1 MSIDLNNLDLNAFD
15 FNQIEKQTGV
25 NPFEQ
30 DKKSYVDERFYT
42 LTKDK
47 DMKGQAI
54 IAFLPDMKFHTLI
67 QMYKINTT
75 ITKQTIDATTK
86 EPKTQKRYKSIWS
99 PKSIGLADPF
109 HETYISMWEKD
120 SDTAR
125 KYKPQKRFIANIKI
139 IKDPANK
146 DNEGKIFL
154 YEFSQSMANKLM
166 EALNPSETDIQMG
179 VTRKEIFNPLKGWVF
194 VLKCQKGTNG
204 IVTYDSSQF
213 QFLGDGKSIYGDLA
227 NFDAV
232 KAKCAEDLRKTYD
245 LDEFKDPANF
255 KSYQE
260 LQNDLYYVSY
270 GEFGVPAQG
279 ETPNINIE
287 KHATVEPKAEV
298 KDSQEVQVA
307 PVQTV
312 QAVSQPAPQPQT
324 TAKSEFDD
332 LLNSLS

>member
-1 MSIDLNNLDLNAFD
+1 
-15 FNQIEKQTGV
+15 
-25 NPFEQ
+25 
-30 DKKSYVDERFYT
+30 
-42 LTKDK
+42 
-47 DMKGQAI
+47 
-54 IAFLPDMKFHTLI
+54 
-67 QMYKINTT
+67 
-75 ITKQTIDATTK
+75 
-86 EPKTQKRYKSIWS
+86 
-99 PKSIGLADPF
+99 
-109 HETYISMWEKD
+109 
-120 SDTAR
+120 
-125 KYKPQKRFIANIKI
+125 
-139 IKDPANK
+139 
-146 DNEGKIFL
+146 
-154 YEFSQSMANKLM
+154 M
-166 EALNPSETDIQMG
+166 EALNPSETDLQMG

-213 QFLGDGKSIYGDLA
+213 QFMGDGKSIYGDLA

-307 PVQTV
+307 PAQTV
-312 QAVSQPAPQPQT
+312 QAVSQPAPQPQA